1 MHIFSLLNEIYP
13 SFEIAALWNF
23 VDDNIISTTGINL
36 CTVGKENYCEIPNV
50 GTEGGYIT
58 RESDDKVLGVSQG
71 LHIAEWEKK
80 EEDRPDQIWERS
92 PLDTQNYF
100 TLTNKNTNK
109 MLHGLRGSYQGNRLN
124 NGQPDMQSK
133 YLVYFSKKTHLF

>member
-1 MHIFSLLNEIYP
+1 M
-13 SFEIAALWNF
+13 
-23 VDDNIISTTGINL
+23 
-36 CTVGKENYCEIPNV
+36 CTVGKEKHCQIPNV

-58 RESDDKVLGVSQG
+58 RKSDGKVLGLNQG

-92 PLDTQNYF
+92 PFDTKSYF
-100 TLTNKNTNK
+100 TLTNKNTKK

-124 NGQPDMQSK
+124 NGQPNMQSK
-133 YLVYFSKKTHLF
+133 DLVYFSKKTTYFNKN